1 MVKAGDGGKFMST
14 VKKQGLFKGP
24 GKYVSAQTGIKV
36 AGTATTAG
44 LMLVALSMLAPGL
57 GADLARSAGAVPF
70 VGPLAATLVN
80 TGSGLRSRLMA
91 GRNNG

>member
-1 MVKAGDGGKFMST
+1 MVKAGDGGKLLST

-24 GKYVSAQTGIKV
+24 GKYVHAQTGIKV

-57 GADLARSAGAVPF
+57 GADLARSTSTVPV
-70 VGPLAATLVN
+70 VGPLAASLVN
-80 TGSGLRSRLMA
+80 LGASWRARMP
-91 GRNNG
+91 GRNG

>member
-1 MVKAGDGGKFMST
+1 MVKAGDGGKLLST

-24 GKYVSAQTGIKV
+24 GKYVHAQTGLKV

-57 GADLARSAGAVPF
+57 GADLARSTAAVPV
-70 VGPLAATLVN
+70 VGPLATSLVN
-80 TGSGLRSRLMA
+80 AGASWRSRIMA
-91 GRNNG
+91 GRNG